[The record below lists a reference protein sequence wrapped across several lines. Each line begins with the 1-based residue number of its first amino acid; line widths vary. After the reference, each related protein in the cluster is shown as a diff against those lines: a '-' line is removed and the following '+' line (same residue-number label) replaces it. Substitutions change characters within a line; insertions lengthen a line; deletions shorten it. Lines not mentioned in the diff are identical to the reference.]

1 MTIADATSS
10 TVLTLWESDIKS
22 FAFKIGQSYQLNR
35 VQVRIF
41 RGKHYL
47 SFPPTVASIDAIE
60 DIGEVIED
68 SLLEESPRNELLK
81 GVSITG
87 VNKLQNI
94 YVCIF
99 CKKGTIE
106 DTGSNIGTC
115 QNCKT
120 TQLLKK
126 KKFSAKLFLETPTET
141 HISVRAYDEAL
152 KQITQDEEVT
162 IINLLNAP
170 SFDVEFNNYHVV
182 TNVTMST
189 N

>member
-1 MTIADATSS
+1 M
-10 TVLTLWESDIKS
+10 
-22 FAFKIGQSYQLNR
+22 
-35 VQVRIF
+35 
-41 RGKHYL
+41 
-47 SFPPTVASIDAIE
+47 
-60 DIGEVIED
+60 
-68 SLLEESPRNELLK
+68 K
-81 GVSITG
+81 GVSIIG

-94 YVCIF
+94 LYMCIF

-162 IINLLNAP
+162 IINLHNLII
-170 SFDVEFNNYHVV
+170 
-182 TNVTMST
+182 TTL
-189 N
+189 